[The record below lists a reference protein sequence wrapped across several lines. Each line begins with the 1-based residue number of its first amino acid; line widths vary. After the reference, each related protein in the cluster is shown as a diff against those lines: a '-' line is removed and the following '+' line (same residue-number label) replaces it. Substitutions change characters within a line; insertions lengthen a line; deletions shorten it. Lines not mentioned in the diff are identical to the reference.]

1 MTENI
6 WRLVL
11 FKLTEFIEKI
21 PVSITGK
28 PGFQEDIIGYE
39 KRCINQEEM
48 V

>member
-21 PVSITGK
+21 PISISGK
-28 PGFQEDIIGYE
+28 SGFQGEITGYE